1 MRQRVVITGLGVIA
15 PNGIGK
21 DNYWVSMKAGKSG
34 IGRITKFDV
43 SQYPTQIAGEI
54 NEFDPVR
61 YMSNKKVKFLS
72 RFAQLALASSKMA
85 IEDARLELS
94 KEDRY
99 RVGVALGTAVGGQQI
114 AEEQYEI
121 FQKKGVD
128 GVSPFSAMIMNPN
141 AGVGA
146 IAIELK
152 IGGPNITISTGCS
165 AGLNAIGYAFETI
178 CNGRADLMIAVGA
191 EAPLFPV
198 TFDFFC
204 AAHVLS
210 RRNGDPRKAS
220 RPFEKFRDGYVLSEG
235 AGAVILEKMEHA
247 LERGAKIYGEVA
259 GYGITNDS
267 YSMLKMEPTGKEVA
281 RTMRIALDNAGL
293 APEDVDYINA
303 HGSSSPIADKRE
315 TRAIKLAFGDYAY
328 KVPISSIKSMIGQS
342 LAATGSIQFITAAL
356 AIENNCLPPTIN
368 YEESDPDCDLDYVP
382 NQARVHEVGVA
393 MVNSFGQGGNN
404 TSVIL
409 KRYTN
414 SSKTRKCEYY

>member
-1 MRQRVVITGLGVIA
+1 MTQRVVVTGLGVIA

-21 DNYWVSMKAGKSG
+21 DNYWDAIKRGESG
-34 IGRITKFDV
+34 ISRITRFDV

-54 NEFDPVR
+54 NDFNPSK
-61 YMSNKKVKFLS
+61 YMSKKKAKFMS
-72 RFAQLALASSKMA
+72 RCAQFGLASSRMA

-94 KEDRY
+94 REDRY
-99 RVGVALGTAVGGQQI
+99 RVGVALGTAVGGLQI
-114 AEEQYEI
+114 AEEQCEI
-121 FQKKGVD
+121 FHKKGVD
-128 GVSPFSAMIMNPN
+128 GVSPFSAMAMNPN

-152 IGGPNITISTGCS
+152 INGPNVTISTACS

-178 CNGRADLMIAVGA
+178 RSGKADLMVAVGA

-198 TFDFFC
+198 TFDSFC
-204 AAHVLS
+204 AAQVLS
-210 RRNGDPRKAS
+210 RRNGDPRRAS
-220 RPFEKFRDGYVLSEG
+220 RPFERFRDGYVLSEG
-235 AGAVILEKMEHA
+235 AGAVILEKLEHA

-267 YSMLKMEPTGKEVA
+267 YSILKMEPTGKEVA
-281 RTMRIALDNAGL
+281 RTMRIALENAGL
-293 APEDVDYINA
+293 ALEDVDYINA
-303 HGSSSPIADKRE
+303 HGSSSLVADKRE
-315 TRAIKLAFGDYAY
+315 TKAIKLAFSNYAY
-328 KVPISSIKSMIGQS
+328 KIPISSIKSMIGQP

-356 AIENNCLPPTIN
+356 AIEHNCLPPTIN
-368 YEESDPDCDLDYVP
+368 YEEPDPECDLDYVP
-382 NQARVHEVGVA
+382 NQARVYEVRVA

-414 SSKTRKCEYY
+414 SSKR

>member
-1 MRQRVVITGLGVIA
+1 MRQRVVVTGLGVIA

-21 DNYWVSMKAGKSG
+21 DNYWASIRGGKSG
-34 IGRITKFDV
+34 IARITKFDV

-54 NEFDPVR
+54 NEFDPTK
-61 YMSNKKVKFLS
+61 YMSKKKTNFMS
-72 RFAQLALASSKMA
+72 RFTQFALASSKMA

-94 KEDRY
+94 IEDRY
-99 RVGVALGTAVGGQQI
+99 RVGVALGTAVGGLQI
-114 AEEQYEI
+114 AEEQCEI
-121 FQKKGVD
+121 FHEKGVD
-128 GVSPFSAMIMNPN
+128 GVSPFSAMAMNPN
-141 AGVGA
+141 AGVGT

-165 AGLNAIGYAFETI
+165 AGLNALAYAFETI
-178 CNGRADLMIAVGA
+178 CNGRADLMIVVGA

-198 TFDFFC
+198 TFDSFC

-210 RRNGDPRKAS
+210 RHNGDPGKAS
-220 RPFEKFRDGYVLSEG
+220 RPFDRFRDGYVLSEG
-235 AGAVILEKMEHA
+235 AGAVILEKIEHA

-259 GYGITNDS
+259 GYGITNDT
-267 YSMLKMEPTGKEVA
+267 YSMLKMEPTGKEAA

-303 HGSSSPIADKRE
+303 HGSSSLVADKRE
-315 TRAIKLAFGDYAY
+315 TRAIKLAFGNYAY
-328 KVPISSIKSMIGQS
+328 KIPISSIKSMIGQP

-368 YEESDPDCDLDYVP
+368 YEEPDSDCDLDYVP
-382 NQARVHEVGVA
+382 NKARVHEVRVA
-393 MVNSFGQGGNN
+393 VVNSFGQGGNN
-404 TSVIL
+404 TSMIL

-414 SSKTRKCEYY
+414 SSKRRKCEYY

>member
-1 MRQRVVITGLGVIA
+1 VVTGLGVIA

-21 DNYWVSMKAGKSG
+21 DNYWASIKAGKSG
-34 IGRITKFDV
+34 ITRMSKFDV
-43 SQYPTQIAGEI
+43 SRYSSQIAGEV
-54 NEFDPVR
+54 NGFDPET
-61 YMSNKKVKFLS
+61 YMSKKMAKFMS
-72 RFAQLALASSKMA
+72 RFAQFALASSKMA

-94 KEDRY
+94 EEDRC
-99 RVGVALGTAVGGQQI
+99 RMGVALGTAVGGQQV

-121 FQKKGVD
+121 FHEKGVD
-128 GVSPFSAMIMNPN
+128 RISPFSAMAMNSN

-152 IGGPNITISTGCS
+152 IRGPNITISTGCS
-165 AGLNAIGYAFETI
+165 AGVNAIGYAFDTI
-178 CNGRADLMIAVGA
+178 CNGRAEVMIAVGA

-204 AAHVLS
+204 AAQVLS

-220 RPFEKFRDGYVLSEG
+220 RPFDRFRDGYVLSEG

-281 RTMRIALDNAGL
+281 RTMRIALENAGL
-293 APEDVDYINA
+293 APEDIDYINA
-303 HGSSSPIADKRE
+303 HGSSSLVADKRE
-315 TRAIKLAFGDYAY
+315 TIAIKSAFGNYAY
-328 KVPISSIKSMIGQS
+328 KIPISSIKSMIGQP

-368 YEESDPDCDLDYVP
+368 YEEPDPDCDLDYVP
-382 NQARVHEVGVA
+382 NQARGHEVRVA
-393 MVNSFGQGGNN
+393 MINSFGQGGNN

-409 KRYTN
+409 KRF
-414 SSKTRKCEYY
+414 EV

>member
-1 MRQRVVITGLGVIA
+1 MRQRVVVTGLGVIA

-21 DNYWVSMKAGKSG
+21 DNYWTSLKGGKSG
-34 IGRITKFDV
+34 ISRITSFDV

-54 NEFDPVR
+54 KDFDPTK
-61 YMSNKKVKFLS
+61 YMSKKKAKFMS
-72 RFAQLALASSKMA
+72 RFTQFALASAKMA
-85 IEDARLELS
+85 VEDTRLELS
-94 KEDRY
+94 REDKNRA
-99 RVGVALGTAVGGQQI
+99 GVALGTAISGLQI
-114 AEEQYEI
+114 VEEQCEI
-121 FQKKGVD
+121 FHEKGVE
-128 GVSPFSAMIMNPN
+128 GVSPFSAMAMNPN

-152 IGGPNITISTGCS
+152 VGGPNITISTGCS

-178 CNGRADLMIAVGA
+178 YSGRADLMVVVGA

-198 TFDFFC
+198 TFDSFC

-220 RPFEKFRDGYVLSEG
+220 RPFERFRDGYVLSEG
-235 AGAVILEKMEHA
+235 AGAVILEELEHA
-247 LERGAKIYGEVA
+247 LKRGAKIYGEVA
-259 GYGITNDS
+259 GYGITNDT

-281 RTMRIALDNAGL
+281 RTMRIALENAGL
-293 APEDVDYINA
+293 VPEDVDYINA
-303 HGSSSPIADKRE
+303 HGSSSLTADKRE
-315 TRAIKLAFGDYAY
+315 TRAIKLAFGNYAY
-328 KVPISSIKSMIGQS
+328 KIPISSIKSMIGQP

-368 YEESDPDCDLDYVP
+368 YEEPDPECDLDYVP
-382 NQARVHEVGVA
+382 NQARMHELRVA

-414 SSKTRKCEYY
+414 SSKRRK

>member
-1 MRQRVVITGLGVIA
+1 MGQRVVVTGLGVIS

-21 DNYWVSMKAGKSG
+21 YDYWNSIRAGKSG
-34 IGRITKFDV
+34 IAQVTRFDA

-54 NEFDPVR
+54 KDFDPGK
-61 YMSNKKVKFLS
+61 YMSKKKARFMS
-72 RFAQLALASSKMA
+72 RFAQFALVCSEMA
-85 IEDARLELS
+85 VEDAQLDLS

-99 RVGVALGTAVGGQQI
+99 RVGVALGTAVGGLQI
-114 AEEQYEI
+114 AEEQCAIFYE
-121 FQKKGVD
+121 KGANE
-128 GVSPFSAMIMNPN
+128 VSPFSAMATNPN
-141 AGVGA
+141 GAVGA
-146 IAIELK
+146 IAIELG
-152 IGGPNITISTGCS
+152 ISGANITISTGCS
-165 AGLNAIGYAFETI
+165 AGLNAIAYAFETI
-178 CNGRADLMIAVGA
+178 LSGRADLMIAVGA

-210 RRNGDPRKAS
+210 RRNGDPRRAS
-220 RPFEKFRDGYVLSEG
+220 RPFERFRDGYVLSEG

-247 LERGAKIYGEVA
+247 MERRAKIYGEVA

-281 RTMRIALDNAGL
+281 RTMKIALDNAGL

-303 HGSSSPIADKRE
+303 HGSSSLVADKRE
-315 TRAIKLAFGDYAY
+315 TRAIKLAFGNYAY
-328 KVPISSIKSMIGQS
+328 KVPISSIKSMIGQP

-368 YEESDPDCDLDYVP
+368 YEERDPDCDLDYVP
-382 NQARVHEVGVA
+382 NQARVQEVTVV
-393 MVNSFGQGGNN
+393 MVDSFGQGGNN
-404 TSVIL
+404 TSLIL

-414 SSKTRKCEYY
+414 SLKRKCEYY